1 MCSLDASLHS
11 EITGFKFC
19 LLKSEIPLSER
30 GEPQSPQLCMH
41 PKLGKPNHHNS
52 FMSYLS

>member
-41 PKLGKPNHHNS
+41 PKLGKPNHHDS